1 MNVTPRLVT
10 VQVIIVYS
18 VLNLRNV
25 LEMKHVIIINVVVHN
40 LRIDNGAGT
49 GKRLMVPIAFFI
61 KLIAEMKMYRCDDWS

>member
-10 VQVIIVYS
+10 VQIIILCS

-25 LEMKHVIIINVVVHN
+25 LEMKHVIIINIVVDN

-49 GKRLMVPIAFFI
+49 VKRLMEPIAFFI
-61 KLIAEMKMYRCDDWS
+61 KLIV

>member
-1 MNVTPRLVT
+1 
-10 VQVIIVYS
+10 
-18 VLNLRNV
+18 
-25 LEMKHVIIINVVVHN
+25 MKHVIIINVVVHN